1 MPVYEFKCECG
12 QEKEA
17 LVPMGTKT
25 IKCDKC
31 GEDMSKTISL
41 STFHLKGTGWYATD
55 YSNKSVKTNKK
66 N

>member
-25 IKCDKC
+25 IKCNRC
-31 GEDMSKTISL
+31 GEAMSKTISL
-41 STFHLKGTGWYATD
+41 CTFHLKGTGWYATD
-55 YSNKSVKTNKK
+55 YNNKSEKQNKK